1 MYQSHI
7 INKDP
12 KKLKVITHSLLLKSM
27 EPHRKRMHDLIENSA
42 KKKDEKSKWDLTPPK
57 RPSKKAI
64 EMAQSNRSLEDQY
77 DLYDR

>member
-27 EPHRKRMHDLIENSA
+27 EPHRKRMYDLIENSA